1 MNYCPCISIKRF
13 FSISSILLHHN
24 YLFLTYNIVFSKSNS
39 DRYCQQSFYVRKFVV
54 MQESNIIYLEKLQ
67 SCTIT
72 ENGLCHLTFDFLSL
86 LENCALSIIGALFI
100 EEVEDFFNWPEL
112 IRFCTVVISTHIFG
126 LILKLFYYQY
136 QHPWTQ
142 LSKAYKCMGNVSKA
156 VIGVIVIVIMIAMPL
171 IGYLLSQ
178 NSAKFTT
185 ASIVLFVL
193 TGLSTLLV
201 SLHFFSK
208 RNNWSYN
215 YSD

>member
-1 MNYCPCISIKRF
+1 MNYCPCISIKSF
-13 FSISSILLHHN
+13 FQLVPFYSNISFYFLLILL
-24 YLFLTYNIVFSKSNS
+24 FSQKVILTCIVNKV
-39 DRYCQQSFYVRKFVV
+39 FYVRKFVV
-54 MQESNIIYLEKLQ
+54 KQESKIVHLGKQ
-67 SCTIT
+67 QWIT

-112 IRFCTVVISTHIFG
+112 IRFCTVVIGTHIFG

-171 IGYLLSQ
+171 TGYLLSQ

-201 SLHFFSK
+201 SLHFLQRETFVHT
-208 RNNWSYN
+208 Y
-215 YSD
+215 D